1 MSQVCYTLV
10 AEIPSTRL
18 RIKTVVIARIAYNLV
33 GLASNTITPKML
45 NPAAWNWK
53 GKTGFFWAGTSL
65 LCLVW
70 CYFRLP
76 EPKGLTYVELDIL
89 FAKKAKA
96 KKFRD
101 VRVHLEETGYFSL
114 AQANR

>member
-1 MSQVCYTLV
+1 M
-10 AEIPSTRL
+10 
-18 RIKTVVIARIAYNLV
+18 VIARIAYNLI

-45 NPAAWNWK
+45 NPVAWNWK
-53 GKTGFFWAGTSL
+53 GKTGFFWAGTTL

-96 KKFRD
+96 RKFRD
-101 VRVHLEETGYFSL
+101 FQVILASTGYFSL
-114 AQANR
+114 AEANPGSSFSWHGYS